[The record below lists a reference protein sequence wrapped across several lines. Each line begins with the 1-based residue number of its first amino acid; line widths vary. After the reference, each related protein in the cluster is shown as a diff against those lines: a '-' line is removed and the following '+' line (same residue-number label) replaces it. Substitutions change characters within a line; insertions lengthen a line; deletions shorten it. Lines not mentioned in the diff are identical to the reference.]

1 MLVLAPR
8 HSIQLT
14 QLLDEFVHGEHGASK
29 SFTFLIYV
37 FGAINDF
44 AVQDLIR
51 VNEVCH
57 LAAENSA
64 RRNHSTW
71 HSSLY
76 RLHIVKAF
84 DKFNLFFFLNILL
97 EFFCVLFSQPVHQE
111 S

>member
-1 MLVLAPR
+1 MLVLASR

-51 VNEVCH
+51 VNEVSH
-57 LAAENSA
+57 LAAENGA
-64 RRNHSTW
+64 CGNHSAGD
-71 HSSLY
+71 SSLNG
-76 RLHIVKAF
+76 LHIVESFHEF
-84 DKFNLFFFLNILL
+84 DFFFFLNSFQ
-97 EFFCVLFSQPVHQE
+97 EFFGVLFGQPVHQE